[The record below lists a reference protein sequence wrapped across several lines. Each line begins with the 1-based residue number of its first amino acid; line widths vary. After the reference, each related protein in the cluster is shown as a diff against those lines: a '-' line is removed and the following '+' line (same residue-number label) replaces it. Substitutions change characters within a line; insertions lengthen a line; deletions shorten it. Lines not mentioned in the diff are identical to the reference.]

1 VKKVVVTLVVVGV
14 LLIIVLVLGPFY
26 TVSEGQ
32 QAVVTRFGKIVAIQT
47 TAGLKLKAPFTDT
60 VTIYPKKLI
69 TWDGAPQIVPTA
81 EKKFVY
87 VDTTARFKIMD
98 PQKFYETLGTITQA
112 HSRLDDLIDGE
123 VRTIISSNNFSEAV
137 RNSNDILTYVKTAS
151 TAVSDIGAQSPQSAA
166 LDLDTISKGRQML
179 SQAALTNVQK
189 IVPQFGIQVL
199 SLLVRQIKY
208 SDDLTKSVHDRMITE
223 RNKEAERYRSQGL
236 GEKDFW
242 LGKMQ
247 RELEFI
253 QSDAYKQSETIKGQA
268 DATAARIYAQSYNQ
282 DPEFYQF
289 WKTLDSYQKLL
300 PKFRK
305 VLTTDAEYFRYLYQA
320 SGR

>member
-1 VKKVVVTLVVVGV
+1 MQG
-14 LLIIVLVLGPFY
+14 
-26 TVSEGQ
+26 
-32 QAVVTRFGKIVAIQT
+32 
-47 TAGLKLKAPFTDT
+47 
-60 VTIYPKKLI
+60 
-69 TWDGAPQIVPTA
+69 
-81 EKKFVY
+81 
-87 VDTTARFKIMD
+87 
-98 PQKFYETLGTITQA
+98 
-112 HSRLDDLIDGE
+112 
-123 VRTIISSNNFSEAV
+123 
-137 RNSNDILTYVKTAS
+137 
-151 TAVSDIGAQSPQSAA
+151 
-166 LDLDTISKGRQML
+166 
-179 SQAALTNVQK
+179 
-189 IVPQFGIQVL
+189 IVPQFGIQVV

-253 QSDAYKQSETIKGQA
+253 QSDAYKHSETIKGQA
-268 DATAARIYAQSYNQ
+268 DAQAARIYAQAYNQ

-289 WKTLDSYQKLL
+289 WKSLDSYQKLL
-300 PKFRK
+300 PKFKK